1 MFKKFLKSRWISM
14 LIVLGSIA
22 MIYIGYNNGEVK
34 VVLAKAIRICM
45 ECIGIG

>member
-1 MFKKFLKSRWISM
+1 MRKSWFVP
-14 LIVLGSIA
+14 LCVLAGGIA
-22 MIYIGYNNGEVK
+22 CTALGIIRGEAQ